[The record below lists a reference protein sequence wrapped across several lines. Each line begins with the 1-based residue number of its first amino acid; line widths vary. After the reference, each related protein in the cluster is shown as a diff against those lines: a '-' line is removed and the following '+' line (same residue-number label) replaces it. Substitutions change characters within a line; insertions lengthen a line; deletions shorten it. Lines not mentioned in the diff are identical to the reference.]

1 VPRRARTASL
11 RVAAGYLLFGAAWIL
26 AGEALLAHSQAYA
39 PRFASA
45 EVLKGL
51 LFVLG
56 SALLI
61 FALTYREMRL
71 RRLAEAELGRLA
83 AARAESQ
90 KMEALG
96 RLAAGVAHDFNNILG
111 LILGWSKVLADE
123 PRLTE
128 EAREGIAHIRNAGE
142 SGARLVQQ
150 IRLFSLGGDGL
161 PVLIDVSPAIQ
172 HLLPTLEGL
181 VGPAVRTSAA
191 IDTPNCRVR
200 IPLSHLEQVL
210 MNLVANAGDAMPDGG
225 TLTIAARRAEA
236 APAAPAAPA
245 PRGEPPAAD
254 RPGVE
259 IVVGDTGHGMD
270 AATAARC
277 FEPFFSTKA
286 SNGHAGIG
294 LATVYGIVRKAGGR
308 VSVDSRPGAGSRFT
322 VYLPLADDDSASQP
336 AIQDAVPQ

>member
-26 AGEALLAHSQAYA
+26 VGETLLAHSQSHA

-61 FALTYREMRL
+61 FALTYREMRA
-71 RRLAEAELGRLA
+71 RRLAEAELGRVA

-111 LILGWSKVLADE
+111 AILGWSKVLVDE
-123 PRLTE
+123 PDLSE
-128 EAREGIAHIRNAGE
+128 ESKAGIAHIHNAGE

-150 IRLFSLGGDGL
+150 ILLFCRGGDGL
-161 PVLIDVSPAIQ
+161 PVLVDVSPAIQ
-172 HLLPTLEGL
+172 HLLPTLQGV
-181 VGPAVRTSAA
+181 VGPAVRTNVAL
-191 IDTPNCRVR
+191 DTPNCRVR
-200 IPLSHLEQVL
+200 IQLSHLEQVL
-210 MNLVANAGDAMPDGG
+210 MNLASNARDAMPDGG

-236 APAAPAAPA
+236 APAANA
-245 PRGEPPAAD
+245 PRGEPLCD

-259 IVVGDTGHGMD
+259 IVVGDTGRGMD

-286 SNGHAGIG
+286 NDGHAGIG

-308 VSVDSRPGAGSRFT
+308 VSLDSRPGAGTRFT
-322 VYLPLADDDSASQP
+322 VFLPLADDDSASPP
-336 AIQDAVPQ
+336 ALRSAAPQ